1 MIYEKATAEVILFDN
16 SDVITASSCR
26 VPGHDNG
33 HGCGN
38 TSGTCPTKQAWK
50 SGENGLDAWRANRAG
65 L

>member
-26 VPGHDNG
+26 SPGHDKG
-33 HGCGN
+33 HGCAN
-38 TSGTCPTKQAWK
+38 TSGDCPGQEWK
-50 SGENGLDAWRANRAG
+50 ENGNGLSEWRANRAG

>member
-16 SDVITASSCR
+16 SDVVRTSCAT
-26 VPGHDNG
+26 PGWDRG

-38 TSGTCPTKQAWK
+38 TSGSCPGQEWK
-50 SGENGLDAWRANRAG
+50 ENGNGLSEWRANRAG